1 MSRVASNPVALPSGV
16 EVKLADSQIEVKGG
30 KGSLSMEL
38 NPVVEVN
45 QEGSTITFAAKNST
59 KFSKAMSG
67 TTRALVNNMVQGV
80 SAGFQKKLQL
90 IGVGYR
96 VQVQGQ
102 KLNLSLGFSHPVVYE
117 LPQGIKAEA
126 PSQTEIVLT
135 GVDKQQ
141 LGQVAAEIRAFRPPE
156 PYKGKG
162 IKYSDEH
169 IRKKAGKSIGIV
181 GCKFCCCIA
190 ACNACRVKLRRQSNK
205 ASLAARGILKPP
217 P

>member
-16 EVKLADSQIEVKGG
+16 EVKLADSQIEVKGS

-80 SAGFQKKLQL
+80 SAGFEKKLQL

-162 IKYSDEH
+162 VRYADEYVR
-169 IRKKAGKSIGIV
+169 RKEAKK
-181 GCKFCCCIA
+181 K
-190 ACNACRVKLRRQSNK
+190 
-205 ASLAARGILKPP
+205 
-217 P
+217 